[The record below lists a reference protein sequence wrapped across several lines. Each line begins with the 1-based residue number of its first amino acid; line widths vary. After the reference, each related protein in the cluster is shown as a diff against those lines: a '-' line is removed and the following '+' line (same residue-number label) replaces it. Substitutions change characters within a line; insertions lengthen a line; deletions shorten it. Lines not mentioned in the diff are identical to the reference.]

1 MDPKETG
8 SELLEWISLAHD
20 TLRDSCKHGNESL
33 GFIKRE
39 KFLD

>member
-8 SELLEWISLAHD
+8 SEPLEWISLAHNKM
-20 TLRDSCKHGNESL
+20 RGSCDHGNESL
-33 GFIKRE
+33 GFIKRG